1 MLFECLSATFQKKFV
16 GNLLGNLWTKFYEDI
31 GKSFVKKAAIR
42 TKRECRPAGL
52 DADKWLGTIGSNQC
66 DSSSLGLR

>member
-1 MLFECLSATFQKKFV
+1 MEICGQSFQTSKSLIHSIV
-16 GNLLGNLWTKFYEDI
+16 YEDI

-42 TKRECRPAGL
+42 TKRGCRPAGR